1 MTHAHQFSETVIA
14 PELWI
19 CAPSRALTVSPGDE
33 KIDHARIDAAVST
46 LRELGW
52 SVNEAANVRK
62 VHKSFAGTD
71 AERAAGF
78 EEAMCA
84 PEADLV
90 LALRGGSGAAR
101 LLERIDGSVSVRHR
115 PYSWAY
121 PASRPSIWR
130 SMNVRQ
136 SKLAGAVGRIFF
148 KAR

>member
-52 SVNEAANVRK
+52 SVKEAANVRK

-84 PEADLV
+84 PHQPVFPSPDFW
-90 LALRGGSGAAR
+90 LRYGLFHHFLPLDFSF
-101 LLERIDGSVSVRHR
+101 L
-115 PYSWAY
+115 
-121 PASRPSIWR
+121 
-130 SMNVRQ
+130 
-136 SKLAGAVGRIFF
+136 
-148 KAR
+148 

>member
-52 SVNEAANVRK
+52 SVKEAANVRK

-71 AERAAGF
+71 AR
-78 EEAMCA
+78 C
-84 PEADLV
+84 V
-90 LALRGGSGAAR
+90 
-101 LLERIDGSVSVRHR
+101 
-115 PYSWAY
+115 
-121 PASRPSIWR
+121 
-130 SMNVRQ
+130 
-136 SKLAGAVGRIFF
+136 
-148 KAR
+148 